1 VLGWWRTLPSR
12 VRRATDLPGIEPN
25 WELIEL
31 ALSSRAELAIAQ
43 AQDILGLGSEARMN
57 SPGTIEGNWSWRLR
71 PGQLTKR
78 HAARL
83 REATA
88 AAGRLP

>member
-1 VLGWWRTLPSR
+1 
-12 VRRATDLPGIEPN
+12 
-25 WELIEL
+25 
-31 ALSSRAELAIAQ
+31 
-43 AQDILGLGSEARMN
+43 MN

-83 REATA
+83 REETA